1 MVNRVS
7 MVDCMVNRVS
17 MVDCMVDRFS
27 MVDCMV
33 DRVSSNTE
41 VTRHRL
47 NNTVDTV
54 LDWSMVN
61 HWSSVNCMMNW
72 SVGSYTD
79 NSSNSVCG
87 MMNSMCCMMRCSMC
101 YVMCCSMICVVSS
114 MMCSMVS
121 MMVSRTIWSASD
133 C

>member
-1 MVNRVS
+1 
-7 MVDCMVNRVS
+7 
-17 MVDCMVDRFS
+17 MVDRFS

-54 LDWSMVN
+54 MDWSMVN

-101 YVMCCSMICVVSS
+101 YVMCCSMICVMYCSMICVVSS
-114 MMCSMVS
+114 MVCSMVS